1 MLIGVFSDA
10 HGHIGGFD
18 LALSVL
24 EEAGASSFYF
34 LGDAIGYIP
43 GTAVVKRLMSGGHV
57 NAIMGNHEAMMLA
70 GEPLEQK
77 RAAVYQLESVLSELK
92 PDELVF
98 LRSLPT
104 KRRLTHSGLR
114 MLFVHGS
121 PTDPTYGY
129 VYPDTD
135 LRPFSDIEAD
145 VVFMGNTH
153 HPFVRTENGRLFV
166 NVGSCGLPRD
176 EDPRGC
182 ACLFDTVQHEARMI
196 RYSISAESRSLM
208 ADGRIAEPVAQYLR
222 RYASAVD
229 DI

>member
-1 MLIGVFSDA
+1 MLIGVLSDA

-18 LALSVL
+18 LALSEL
-24 EEAGASSFYF
+24 EKAGASSCYF

-43 GTAVVKRLMSGGHV
+43 RIDVVKRLMSGRHV
-57 NAIMGNHEAMMLA
+57 KAIMGNHEAMMLWST
-70 GEPLEQK
+70 PLEER
-77 RAAVYQLESVLSELK
+77 RAAVYQFEKVLAELTL
-92 PDELVF
+92 DELEF

-104 KRRLTHSGLR
+104 KRYLTHSGLR

-196 RYSISAESRSLM
+196 RYSISAESRSLL
-208 ADGRIAEPVAQYLR
+208 ADGGIAEAVAQYLR
-222 RYASAVD
+222 RYASVVD